1 MIGIAM
7 GITQPFEFDIN
18 TMNSESEIE
27 DNLTIKI
34 KIRSKKTEN
43 YIK

>member
-1 MIGIAM
+1 M
-7 GITQPFEFDIN
+7 GGTAPFEFDIN
-18 TMNSESEIE
+18 TTESEIE

-34 KIRSKKTEN
+34 KIRSRKSEN